1 VSATRAPA
9 RERALATLT
18 LVGAALGFASIT
30 IFTLLATATGAPLL
44 TVLFFRYAIAAVI
57 LFPVGGIGRVL
68 RLPGRRIAALAVV
81 AGIGQAGVS
90 WLSLSALAYI
100 PAATLV
106 FLFYTY
112 ASWIAI
118 IAAVRGTERIDRLR
132 AAALTLSFFGVVLMV
147 GMPGSGTLHPAGAGL
162 ALASALLYAIYVQ
175 VVSGLQRGL
184 TPAVTSAWITVGVAV
199 IFCAVGL
206 AAGEL
211 TFRLNVVAW
220 TNIVA
225 IASLATAVPFLLFLR
240 GLSILGPVRTA
251 IVSTIEPFFVTI
263 LAALVLHQPVTLAA
277 VAGGVLIAIAVLI
290 LHRAP
295 PASEPAAIAP

>member
-1 VSATRAPA
+1 VTATRAQA

-44 TVLFFRYAIAAVI
+44 TVLFFRYALAAAI
-57 LFPVGGIGRVL
+57 LFPVGGVARVL
-68 RLPGRRIAALAVV
+68 RLPVRRIAALAIV

-90 WLSLSALAYI
+90 WLSLSALDFI

-112 ASWIAI
+112 PAWIAV

-132 AAALTLSFFGVVLMV
+132 AAALALSFFGVVLMV
-147 GMPGSGTLHPAGAGL
+147 GMPGSATLHPAGAGL

-175 VVSGLQRGL
+175 VVSGFQRGL
-184 TPAVTSAWITVGVAV
+184 TPAVTSAWITLGVAV
-199 IFCAVGL
+199 IFGAIGLFVGDL
-206 AAGEL
+206 TLRLTAA
-211 TFRLNVVAW
+211 TWMYIA
-220 TNIVA
+220 A
-225 IASLATAVPFLLFLR
+225 IASLATAFPFLLFLR

-251 IVSTIEPFFVTI
+251 IVSTIEPFFVAI
-263 LAALVLHQPVTLAA
+263 LAALVLHQPITLAA

-290 LHRAP
+290 LHRSP

>member
-1 VSATRAPA
+1 VTAAAAPV

-30 IFTLLATATGAPLL
+30 IFTLLATRTGAPLL
-44 TVLFFRYAIAAVI
+44 TVLFFRYALAAVI
-57 LFPVGGIGRVL
+57 LVPVGGVVRVL
-68 RLPGRRIAALAVV
+68 RLPIRRIAALGIV

-112 ASWIAI
+112 PAWIAV

-132 AAALTLSFFGVVLMV
+132 AAALALSFSGVVLMV
-147 GMPGSGTLHPAGAGL
+147 GMPGSATLHPAGAGF

-175 VVSGLQRGL
+175 LVSGLQRGL
-184 TPAVTSAWITVGVAV
+184 TAAVTSAWITVGAAV
-199 IFCAVGL
+199 VFAAAGL
-206 AAGEL
+206 AVGEL
-211 TFRLNVVAW
+211 TVRLSAVAWMNVVA
-220 TNIVA
+220 VA
-225 IASLATAVPFLLFLR
+225 VPATAVPFLLFLR
-240 GLSILGPVRTA
+240 GLSVLGPVRTA
-251 IVSTIEPFFVTI
+251 IVSTIEPFFVAI
-263 LAALVLHQPVTLAA
+263 LAALVLHQPVTLAT
-277 VAGGVLIAIAVLI
+277 VAGGVLIAIAVMI

-295 PASEPAAIAP
+295 TATEPAAIAP